1 MTFAI
6 KGGGVAGAIKEK
18 ESIWSL
24 EEKINGEVKLLM
36 TPTNWLTNRVNIVQ
50 SVFSKVRK

>member
-6 KGGGVAGAIKEK
+6 KEGVAGAIKEK

-24 EEKINGEVKLLM
+24 GEKINGEVKLLV
-36 TPTNWLTNRVNIVQ
+36 TSTDWLTNWVNIVQ

>member
-6 KGGGVAGAIKEK
+6 KEGVAGAIKEK

-24 EEKINGEVKLLM
+24 EEKINGEVKLLV
-36 TPTNWLTNRVNIVQ
+36 TPTDRLTNWVNIVQ